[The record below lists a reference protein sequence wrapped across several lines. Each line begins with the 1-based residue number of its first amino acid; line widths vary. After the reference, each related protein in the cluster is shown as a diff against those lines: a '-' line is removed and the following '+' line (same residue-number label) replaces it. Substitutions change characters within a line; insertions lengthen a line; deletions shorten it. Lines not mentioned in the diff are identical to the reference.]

1 MIVIEKNRSEEVR
14 VTLDDFRGIILLNVR
29 VWYQA
34 EDGQMRP
41 GKQGIALRPER
52 ALELAEAIRSMVA
65 ASGSGGD

>member
-34 EDGQMRP
+34 EDGEMRP
-41 GKQGIALRPER
+41 GKQGIALRPDR
-52 ALELAEAIRSMVA
+52 ALEVAKAICTIVA
-65 ASGSGGD
+65 PSDGGGD